1 MNEMNHFR
9 SPVDSSFPITIKP
22 DEDGFTGRECPE
34 PDCEGYFKVQ
44 FGTGLEGEGLPCHC
58 PYCGHT
64 AGHDQFW
71 TKEQVEYIK
80 SVLTREVTEA
90 LHKDLKAM
98 EFNVKPQGPFGIGL
112 SLTFKSEG
120 LLPIH
125 HYREKQLE
133 TEVVCVNC
141 TLRYSVYGVFAFCPD
156 CGQHNSLQ
164 IFEKSIEVVAKIVDL
179 AEGIEEDVSKGLVE
193 NGLED
198 CVSVFDGFGRE
209 LCRIYAKA
217 ATNRTIAERISFQ
230 NLVGARRSL
239 MDAFG
244 IDLSC
249 GIPADEWQS
258 LVLAFQQRHLI
269 AHRMGVV
276 DQDYIAKSGDNEAV
290 VGRRISIT
298 PDKVRNIIQ
307 LVGKVARVLSAAFAE
322 VGKQNAGSEKGRD
335 GGTIGTRAVSYRE
348 QP

>member
-1 MNEMNHFR
+1 MNHVR
-9 SPVDSSFPITIKP
+9 SLVESPFSISIKP
-22 DEDGFTGRECPE
+22 DEDGFTGRECPQ

-44 FGTGLEGEGLPCHC
+44 FGTGLEGQSLPCHC

-64 AGHDQFW
+64 AGHNHFW
-71 TKEQVEYIK
+71 TKEQIGYAK
-80 SVLTREVTEA
+80 SVAMRKLTDAVRR
-90 LHKDLKAM
+90 DLKKM
-98 EFNVKPQGPFGIGL
+98 EFDIKPKGPFGIGM
-112 SLTFKSEG
+112 SLRLKPGSTV
-120 LLPIH
+120 PVR

-133 TEVVCVNC
+133 TEVICTVC

-164 IFEKSIEVVAKIVDL
+164 ILEKNIELVDKMVDL
-179 AEGIEEDVSKGLVE
+179 AEGMEEDVSKGLVE

-230 NLVGARRSL
+230 NLVGARRRL
-239 MDAFG
+239 MDVFG

-249 GIPADEWQS
+249 EIPAGEWQS

-276 DQDYIAKSGDNEAV
+276 DQDYC
-290 VGRRISIT
+290 
-298 PDKVRNIIQ
+298 
-307 LVGKVARVLSAAFAE
+307 E
-322 VGKQNAGSEKGRD
+322 VGG
-335 GGTIGTRAVSYRE
+335 
-348 QP
+348 QPGCRRKED